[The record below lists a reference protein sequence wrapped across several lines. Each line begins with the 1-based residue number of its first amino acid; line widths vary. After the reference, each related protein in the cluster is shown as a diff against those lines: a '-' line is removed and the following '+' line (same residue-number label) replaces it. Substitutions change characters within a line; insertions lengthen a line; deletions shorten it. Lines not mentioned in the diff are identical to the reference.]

1 MCLWGCFGLR
11 LACESVDSEADCV
24 SHLVWPSCNPL
35 EVWTEEKVE
44 WGRIC
49 SLSAWR
55 SWNRKVGLL
64 CSWTWIQIGTLIF
77 LFLRLCN
84 LDWNYT
90 MGSPGCKISRWYF
103 TLMTLW
109 SLDPGSKKWFYL
121 RLIIHIFVCQRVRNV
136 SDKNSGASYLLPGF

>member
-1 MCLWGCFGLR
+1 MCLWGCFGLT
-11 LACESVDSEADCV
+11 LACESVDRKADCL

-35 EVWTEEKVE
+35 AAWTEEKVE
-44 WGRIC
+44 WGRIR
-49 SLSAWR
+49 SLSAWL
-55 SWNRKVGLL
+55 SENRDVGLS
-64 CSWTWIQIGTLIF
+64 CSWTWTQTGTLIF

-90 MGSPGCKISRWYF
+90 MGSPGGKISHWHF

-109 SLDPGSKKWFYL
+109 SLDPVSNL
-121 RLIIHIFVCQRVRNV
+121 RRVIHIFVCQRVRNA